1 MTPAIRVAKKAKIKF
16 EIREYRHDP
25 RVESYGLEAAAALGV
40 PVEQV
45 FKTLIVKLDTR
56 ELAAALVPVHKQLD
70 LKTLASVLG
79 VKKIEMAQ
87 VAEVE
92 RATGYVTGGISPLGQ
107 RKRLRTV
114 ADVSIV
120 QIDRVFVSAGQRGVD
135 IALHPGDLLRVCEA
149 ITASI
154 TR

>member
-1 MTPAIRVAKKAKIKF
+1 MTPAIRAAEKAKIQF

-40 PVEQV
+40 PVEHV
-45 FKTLIVKLDTR
+45 FKTLILKLDTR
-56 ELAAALVPVHKQLD
+56 ALVAVLVPVHKQLD

-79 VKKIEMAQ
+79 VKKVEMAE
-87 VAEVE
+87 VAEAE

-114 ADVSIV
+114 ADVSI
-120 QIDRVFVSAGQRGVD
+120 
-135 IALHPGDLLRVCEA
+135 LHL
-149 ITASI
+149 
-154 TR
+154 